1 MRKFETII
9 LKFLRRY
16 GAATTHDVAKV
27 LGISWHKAQLYLSVL
42 AYCRKIRFRRV
53 GRQNEWE
60 LMAD

>member
-1 MRKFETII
+1 MKVEKVI
-9 LKFLRRY
+9 LRFLRRC
-16 GAATTHDVAKV
+16 GTATTYDVAKV
-27 LGISWHKAQLYLSVL
+27 LGMSWHKAQLYLSVL